1 MFKHNLFLERN
12 QYATFS
18 RTNNDQ
24 NDNVRN
30 FSDDSDVNIDDD
42 YSNIATEKLMNSKK
56 SESKK
61 STEKKKLTK
70 SSKNAVSAS
79 FSSKKIDKNLKTS
92 SKAKSPS
99 KSKSSKSIVVQP
111 KTKLKSS
118 VVKKT
123 LPNKDKRKTYSKRAL
138 SRFEKEF
145 MPIHTTAGKERYR
158 RLQRNKNHES
168 Q

>member
-18 RTNNDQ
+18 RANDVQ

-30 FSDDSDVNIDDD
+30 FSDDSDVNVDDD
-42 YSNIATEKLMNSKK
+42 FPNSATEKLMNSKK

-61 STEKKKLTK
+61 STEKKKLAKSTK
-70 SSKNAVSAS
+70 NVVSAS
-79 FSSKKIDKNLKTS
+79 SSTKKIGKNLKSS
-92 SKAKSPS
+92 SKAKSSS
-99 KSKSSKSIVVQP
+99 KSKLIVVQP

-123 LPNKDKRKTYSKRAL
+123 LPNKDRRKTYSKRAL

-158 RLQRNKNHES
+158 KLQRNKNHES